1 MSVSEMMQINT
12 ISFET
17 GPWNERGPPRARE
30 NGFNFE
36 TFYARAR
43 HAQDFFHPK
52 DRFQGKSSYA
62 DLGVLTF
69 SCPHFAL
76 SVNAM

>member
-12 ISFET
+12 ISFERVL
-17 GPWNERGPPRARE
+17 GVKGVLGARARQ

-36 TFYARAR
+36 TFSP
-43 HAQDFFHPK
+43 QDPFHPK
-52 DRFQGKSSYA
+52 DPFQGKSSYVE
-62 DLGVLTF
+62 LGVLTF